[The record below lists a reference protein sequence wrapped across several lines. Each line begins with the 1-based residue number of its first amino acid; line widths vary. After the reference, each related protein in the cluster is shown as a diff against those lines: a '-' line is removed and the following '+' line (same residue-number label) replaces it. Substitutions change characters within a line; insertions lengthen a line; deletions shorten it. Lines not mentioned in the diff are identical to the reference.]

1 MGMKDCVQ
9 GDANQKSENFLPL
22 FFLKEPARCN
32 CIIIQSIAF
41 NGRILQAEII
51 AHQDARRKMEGLKT
65 EAKRKDEEVYRGI
78 RIHNLLFSK
87 KNLLIT

>member
-9 GDANQKSENFLPL
+9 GDAKQKSENFLPL

-41 NGRILQAEII
+41 NVGYCKLRSLHIKMLEGRWKDSKLRQNVKM
-51 AHQDARRKMEGLKT
+51 RRYI
-65 EAKRKDEEVYRGI
+65 EE
-78 RIHNLLFSK
+78 
-87 KNLLIT
+87 